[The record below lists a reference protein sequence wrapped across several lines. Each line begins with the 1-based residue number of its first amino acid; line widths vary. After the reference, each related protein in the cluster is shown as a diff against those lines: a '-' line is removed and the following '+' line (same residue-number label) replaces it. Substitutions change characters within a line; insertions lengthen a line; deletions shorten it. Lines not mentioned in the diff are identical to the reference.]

1 MNNSLKVIERM
12 IESLHTELKIAA
24 DSPEISEKSYTLLKD
39 AVIDAINLKRKVEV
53 ARAWNLSK

>member
-24 DSPEISEKSYTLLKD
+24 DSPEVSEKSYILLKE
-39 AVIDAINLKRKVEV
+39 AVVDAINLKRKIDL